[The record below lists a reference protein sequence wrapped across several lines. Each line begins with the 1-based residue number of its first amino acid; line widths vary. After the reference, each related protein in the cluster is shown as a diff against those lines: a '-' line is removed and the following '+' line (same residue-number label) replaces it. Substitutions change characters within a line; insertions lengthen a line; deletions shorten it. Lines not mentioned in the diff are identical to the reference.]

1 MVCRIWLHGGIRC
14 TPAYFSANRGISA
27 LDDRQPYHLDFEGL
41 LSKQV
46 YLTDTT
52 FFVIASPF
60 DNGFIAFIQQK
71 FDQDRVLVT
80 ELFAMI

>member
-1 MVCRIWLHGGIRC
+1 MLSRIWLYGGIWWF
-14 TPAYFSANRGISA
+14 PPHYSANSDISA